1 MEGNALSYIFALIGL
16 GTASGIDI
24 VAQRSLMPLGG
35 GSHLVASV
43 SGLADIGLMIAAF
56 VILPAETAIGVI
68 VAGALGTIVLS
79 KLLPAAPAFVILPA
93 IAGSVAAF
101 VHFSA

>member
-1 MEGNALSYIFALIGL
+1 MEENVLSYAVALIGL

-24 VAQRSLMPLGG
+24 VAQRSFTPLGG

-56 VILPAETAIGVI
+56 VIFPAGTAIGVI
-68 VAGALGTIVLS
+68 VAGIFGTVVLS

-93 IAGSVAAF
+93 IAGAVAAIA
-101 VHFSA
+101 HFSA